1 MTHHLHLL
9 KGNRVFYKQVLIVA
23 IPLMLQQLVTSS
35 VNLLDNLMVGQL
47 GDAALSGVAAVNRFY
62 MIAMFGTM
70 GILAAAAIFIAQ
82 YYGAKKEDHM
92 RESFRYSILSAYF
105 VMIPFCVL
113 GLVFPG
119 QILSFF
125 SKNPDVIR
133 EGSNYMRFAA
143 LTFIPMAMSLA
154 IANALRSIGQTKIP
168 LYTSIVAVLTNAFFN
183 YCMIFGNFGFPKW
196 GVAGAAIATL
206 IARMLEMII
215 LLLVLK
221 FRDYP
226 FNTKISELFQIPKHL
241 IKSIT
246 VKAAPL
252 MINEILWSAGMAT
265 LFKFYAT
272 RGDQVIAGFSIAG
285 TTADL
290 FFVLFGGM
298 AAATTVL
305 ISQPLGAN
313 KLDEARQ
320 NGYSLLGFAV
330 VLSVFFA
337 ILMFGSALIVPYFY
351 NVSIE
356 ARHTAS
362 TFLKIMSVM
371 FWIYMANA
379 ECYFILRA
387 GGDTR
392 STLFMDSVYMWLVNI
407 PVVAGFAYLTGFN
420 VFVLYL
426 AGQATDFLKLVL
438 AFTLVRKEK
447 WVNNLTNVQHDIIPD
462 LE

>member
-9 KGNRVFYKQVLIVA
+9 KGNRVFYKQVMIVA

-47 GDAALSGVAAVNRFY
+47 GDASLSGVAAVNRFY

-119 QILSFF
+119 QILGFF

-133 EGSNYMRFAA
+133 EGSNYMRYAA
-143 LTFIPMAMSLA
+143 LTFLPMAMSLA

-168 LYTSIVAVLTNAFFN
+168 LYTSVVAVLTNAFFN

-252 MINEILWSAGMAT
+252 MVNEILWSAGMAT

-330 VLSVFFA
+330 VLSV
-337 ILMFGSALIVPYFY
+337 IL
-351 NVSIE
+351 
-356 ARHTAS
+356 
-362 TFLKIMSVM
+362 
-371 FWIYMANA
+371 
-379 ECYFILRA
+379 
-387 GGDTR
+387 
-392 STLFMDSVYMWLVNI
+392 TLYHLNQ
-407 PVVAGFAYLTGFN
+407 Y
-420 VFVLYL
+420 
-426 AGQATDFLKLVL
+426 
-438 AFTLVRKEK
+438 RK
-447 WVNNLTNVQHDIIPD
+447 DMRY
-462 LE
+462 